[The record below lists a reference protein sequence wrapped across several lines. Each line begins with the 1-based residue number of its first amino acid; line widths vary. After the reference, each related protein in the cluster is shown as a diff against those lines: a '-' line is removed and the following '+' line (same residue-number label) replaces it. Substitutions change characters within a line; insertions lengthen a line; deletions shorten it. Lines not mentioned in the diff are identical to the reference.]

1 MAAKFINAI
10 SRFVADC
17 PYVVSLQDLAT
28 KTRIELEKGYFL
40 DLYYNET
47 LGKYAYTLVRQNQ
60 RVVGWD
66 NAPHHSQLANFPHH
80 FHAEDGTVQD
90 SGLTGNPEQDIIQI
104 TNTINTILGS

>member
-1 MAAKFINAI
+1 VASNIVDAI
-10 SRFVADC
+10 SRFLANC

-47 LGKYAYTLVRQNQ
+47 LGKYAYTLILQNR

-66 NAPHHSQLANFPHH
+66 NAPHHPTLANFPHH
-80 FHAEDGTVQD
+80 FHAEDGEVQ
-90 SGLTGNPEQDIIQI
+90 SSTLTGDPERDIIQVVK
-104 TNTINTILGS
+104 TINAILGR